1 MRAMLFSAGLGSRL
15 RPYTDNCPKALV
27 EIDGCSLLEINLGR
41 LVACGFEEVVI
52 NIHHYGEQIIN
63 FLGQR
68 KDWGIRI
75 LLSDERMQLLDTG
88 GGLLKARPLLDGQPF
103 LIHNVD
109 ILSDID
115 LAALYDYHQAG
126 AQTATLAVRERSSS
140 RQLLFDAQL
149 ELCGWEHSERAER
162 KWRHGGREVRPLAY
176 SGIAV
181 LSPDIFSY
189 MPRQAGA
196 VFSIIDTLLSVDR
209 AERVI
214 GYPHTEGYWLDVG
227 KPAAIATASAWIQA
241 GYLAGCKR

>member
-1 MRAMLFSAGLGSRL
+1 MLFSAGLGTRL

-52 NIHHYGEQIIN
+52 NLHHYGDQIID
-63 FLGQR
+63 FLR
-68 KDWGIRI
+68 RREDWGIRI
-75 LLSDERMQLLDTG
+75 LLSDERQRLLDTG
-88 GGLLKARPLLDGQPF
+88 GGLLKARPLLEGEPF

-115 LAALYDYHQAG
+115 LAALFAYHQAG
-126 AQTATLAVRERSSS
+126 GQTATLAIRERSSS
-140 RQLLFDAQL
+140 RQLLFDAAR
-149 ELCGWEHSERAER
+149 ELCGWAHSERGER
-162 KWRHGGREVRPLAY
+162 KWRHVGREVQPMAY

-181 LSPDIFSY
+181 LSSSIFSY
-189 MPRQAGA
+189 MPREEGA
-196 VFSIIDTLLSVDR
+196 VFSIIDTFLRVDV

-227 KPAAIATASAWIQA
+227 KPAAVATAAAWIQA
-241 GYLAGCKR
+241 GHLAGCNR

>member
-1 MRAMLFSAGLGSRL
+1 MLFSAGLGTRL

-41 LVACGFEEVVI
+41 LVASGFEEVVI
-52 NIHHYGEQIIN
+52 NLHHYGDQIID
-63 FLGQR
+63 FLGRR

-75 LLSDERMQLLDTG
+75 LLSDERMRLLDTG

-115 LAALYDYHQAG
+115 LAALFAYHRAG
-126 AQTATLAVRERSSS
+126 GQTATLAIRERSSS
-140 RQLLFDAQL
+140 RQLLFDAQR
-149 ELCGWEHSERAER
+149 ELCGWAHSERGEY
-162 KWRHGGREVRPLAY
+162 KWRHSGREVQPMAY

-181 LSPDIFSY
+181 LSPSVFNY
-189 MPRQAGA
+189 MPGEEGA
-196 VFSIIDTLLSVDR
+196 VFSIIDTFLRVDI

-214 GYPHTEGYWLDVG
+214 GYPHREGYWLDVG
-227 KPAAIATASAWIQA
+227 KPAAVATAAAWIQA
-241 GYLAGCKR
+241 GHLAGCDR